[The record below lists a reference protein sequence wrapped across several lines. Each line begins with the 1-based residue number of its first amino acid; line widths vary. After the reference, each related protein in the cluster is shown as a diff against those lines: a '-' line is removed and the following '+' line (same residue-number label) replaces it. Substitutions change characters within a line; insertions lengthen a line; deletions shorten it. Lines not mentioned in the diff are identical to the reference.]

1 MFNGIINA
9 NDTTSVKLTLG
20 DNESKL
26 SELNPNPEL
35 TTKMFGDCYN
45 TSRTGSIH
53 ALKGDVDMVN
63 SIWRMSNNSTLNH
76 LNTKIACLSSVV
88 ITVLYPH

>member
-1 MFNGIINA
+1 
-9 NDTTSVKLTLG
+9 
-20 DNESKL
+20 KL

-45 TSRTGSIH
+45 TSWTGSIH

-76 LNTKIACLSSVV
+76 LNTKNSLFVFSSDNGSLSTL
-88 ITVLYPH
+88 TVNEIKSDDSTFVMRSTSTA